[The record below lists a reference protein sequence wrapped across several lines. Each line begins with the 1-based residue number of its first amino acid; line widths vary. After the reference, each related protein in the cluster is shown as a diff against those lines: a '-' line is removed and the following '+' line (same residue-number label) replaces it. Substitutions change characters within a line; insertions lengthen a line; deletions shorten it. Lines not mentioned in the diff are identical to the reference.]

1 MNYLKCNVLELCMNY
16 LMGASS
22 IKAETFGLR
31 AFGEAELKTE
41 NFDMVGD
48 ADDFC
53 LYEKDYLAVHFLRS
67 VDVTLKRYFFN
78 GRESGCGISLSPGV
92 RLVPL
97 LKRIISRGLS
107 VEFYLHE
114 GALDGAV
121 VVGGNSIVRFSANRS
136 GTAYEV
142 RDLESD
148 QLLNNEGTAVNS
160 IRKSMSRILV
170 TATQDRGKVV
180 ALHRLLTYLR
190 RRDVLQ
196 P

>member
-1 MNYLKCNVLELCMNY
+1 
-16 LMGASS
+16 MGASS

-53 LYEKDYLAVHFLRS
+53 LYEKDYLAVHFVRS
-67 VDVTLKRYFFN
+67 VDVILKRYFFN

-121 VVGGNSIVRFSANRS
+121 VVGGNSIVRFSENRS

-148 QLLNNEGTAVNS
+148 QLLNNEEAAVSS

-170 TATQDRGKVV
+170 ATPQDRGKVV
-180 ALHRLLTYLR
+180 ALDRLLTYLKR
-190 RRDVLQ
+190 RGVLQ

>member
-1 MNYLKCNVLELCMNY
+1 MNYLKCNVFELCFSY

-22 IKAETFGLR
+22 IKAEMFGLR
-31 AFGEAELKTE
+31 AFGEAELKKE

-53 LYEKDYLAVHFLRS
+53 LYEKDFLATHFVRS
-67 VDVTLKRYFFN
+67 VDVKLKRYFFN

-97 LKRIISRGLS
+97 LKRILSRNLS
-107 VEFYLHE
+107 VEFYLHD

-148 QLLNNEGTAVNS
+148 QLLNNEGAAVSS

-170 TATQDRGKVV
+170 ATTQDRGKVV
-180 ALHRLLTYLR
+180 ALHRLLTYLKR
-190 RRDVLQ
+190 RGVLQ
-196 P
+196 L